1 MEGPGQTA
9 CLSRHRPD
17 CPAVGP
23 RALLGGTLSERL
35 GGGSRAPSLPLLFL
49 PSCSFTSRGVVG
61 PYAQLK
67 EGKGGEEEGLGKSSQ
82 ERGVVKRWMPVG
94 TSQNH
99 GLEVGGATGWASLTI
114 CFVRI
119 WRRAQRGKEL
129 AQSHTAL
136 TASQAFVHMSYNP
149 PSSPL
154 RQGNYCNLYNVEGD
168 VVARDL
174 KEVAGGHIGC

>member
-1 MEGPGQTA
+1 MDA
-9 CLSRHRPD
+9 CRNFPD
-17 CPAVGP
+17 
-23 RALLGGTLSERL
+23 
-35 GGGSRAPSLPLLFL
+35 
-49 PSCSFTSRGVVG
+49 
-61 PYAQLK
+61 
-67 EGKGGEEEGLGKSSQ
+67 
-82 ERGVVKRWMPVG
+82 
-94 TSQNH
+94 H

-136 TASQAFVHMSYNP
+136 TASQAFIHVSYNP
-149 PSSPL
+149 PNSPL
-154 RQGNYCNLYNVEGD
+154 RQGNYCSLYNVEGD